1 VLIYPLSGLMPQ
13 LYSFLVKNI
22 SFLATLAKHLK
33 IARLRKDGNF
43 ECGNIETWE
52 NRNSDMGD

>member
-1 VLIYPLSGLMPQ
+1 
-13 LYSFLVKNI
+13 VKNI